1 MVEISEGRTRSD
13 SPSATTPALN
23 VAMVVPPWY
32 EMPPKGY
39 GGLEAIC
46 SALVDA
52 LVDRGHNV
60 TLFGAGERSGT
71 KANFVSATNEPQ
83 FRRLG
88 ESMPD
93 VLHAARAQR
102 YLATGDFD
110 IIHDHTMPGALTAAG
125 RLMTPTVVTVH
136 GPVDGELGDYFEA
149 IGTGVALVAISE
161 DQRQVRPDLPWVAT
175 VHNGIQVPDQGA
187 LDRRGPAM
195 WVARFSPAKGP
206 DLAITA
212 ARAAN
217 LPLILAGKCN
227 EPDEERYLDEV
238 IRPMIDDDTE
248 LLVNPDRVTVVRLL
262 RHARCLLLPIRWREP
277 FGMVMIEA
285 MALGIPVVALR
296 RGAVPEIVHD
306 GVTGFICGSTGELP
320 AAMHK
325 VPDIDGQRCIDHVRT
340 HFSAGVMAAR
350 YEAVYRAVIA
360 ERSPWNSSRS
370 RLAASPH
377 FGRTPHSRYPAATP
391 PRAPRQ

>member
-1 MVEISEGRTRSD
+1 MVEISQGRTRSG
-13 SPSATTPALN
+13 SPGATAHALN

-52 LVDRGHNV
+52 LVDRGHDV

-71 KANFVSATNEPQ
+71 KAHFVSTTDEPQ

-88 ESMPD
+88 ESLPD
-93 VLHAARAQR
+93 VLHAARVKR

-110 IIHDHTMPGALTAAG
+110 VIHDHTVPGALAAAG

-136 GPVDGELGDYFEA
+136 GPVDGEFGDYFEA
-149 IGTGVALVAISE
+149 IGTDVALVAISE
-161 DQRQVRPDLPWVAT
+161 DQRQVRPDLPWVTT
-175 VHNGIQVPDQGA
+175 VHNGMKSPEQSAI
-187 LDRRGPAM
+187 DRTGPVM
-195 WVARFSPAKGP
+195 WVARFSPDKGP
-206 DLAITA
+206 DLAIAA

-217 LPLILAGKCN
+217 LPLTLAGKCN
-227 EPDEERYLDEV
+227 EPDEERYLNEV
-238 IRPMIDDDTE
+238 IRPMIDDDVE
-248 LLVNPDRVTVVRLL
+248 LLVNPGRPTVVRLL

-306 GVTGFICGSTGELP
+306 GVTGFICDSTDQLP
-320 AAMHK
+320 AALHT
-325 VPDIDGQRCIDHVRT
+325 VTDIDGQRCIEHVRT

-360 ERSPWNSSRS
+360 ERSPWKSSRW
-370 RLAASPH
+370 RLAASPR
-377 FGRTPHSRYPAATP
+377 FGLTPHPRHPAAKPQRTP
-391 PRAPRQ
+391 RQ